1 MRWTVRK
8 GEGPTV
14 GDVLRLARADA
25 LALGEGRVFVGRRR
39 VKRADERV
47 AAGDVVGVAAPR
59 DAVVSRAGVT
69 VLFETDDL
77 VAVDK
82 PAGVPT
88 IADHGGAAH
97 ALVALAARALSVD
110 AESLH
115 PTSRLDRD
123 VSGVVVLARAPA
135 AARRL
140 SEARARGAYVR
151 RYVAIAARAPSPLQ
165 GTWEAPIGRA
175 PDPRKRA
182 VGGRDPAP
190 AVTHYATCGRTER
203 GEALLAVAP
212 VTGRTHQIRVHASNA
227 GAPLLGDRAYGGPSR
242 ITLPGGRVIEP
253 RRIALHAALVSV
265 PDSAGTTRTAASPV
279 PDEMRALWTDLGGD
293 AADWERALSCA
304 V

>member
-1 MRWTVRK
+1 VA
-8 GEGPTV
+8 
-14 GDVLRLARADA
+14 DVLKLVRADA
-25 LALGEGRVFVGRRR
+25 LAIGEGRVFVGRRR

-47 AAGDVVGVAAPR
+47 APGDIVGVAAPT
-59 DAVVSRAGVT
+59 AAPPSVT

-110 AESLH
+110 PETLH

-140 SEARARGAYVR
+140 ADARAHGAYAR
-151 RYVAIAARAPSPLQ
+151 RYVAIAARAPSPAQ

-175 PDPRKRA
+175 ADPRRRS
-182 VGGRDPAP
+182 VGGRAPAP
-190 AVTHYATCGRTER
+190 AVTRYATCGRTER
-203 GEALLAVAP
+203 GETLLAVAP

-227 GAPLLGDRAYGGPSR
+227 GCPLLGDRAYGGPSR
-242 ITLPGGRVIEP
+242 VTLSTGRVLEP
-253 RRIALHAALVSV
+253 RRIALHAALVTV
-265 PDSAGTTRTAASPV
+265 PDSAGTPRTAAAPV
-279 PDEMRALWTDLGGD
+279 PRELRTLWTDLGGD
-293 AADWERALSCA
+293 AADWDKALSCE